1 MTTFIDY
8 HVIQTVPPANINRD
22 EDGSPKSTTFGGTRR
37 ARVSSQA
44 WKRAVRRDF
53 AGHLDDSELGVR
65 SLRLVAD
72 IAKRI
77 TARNGAITADA
88 ADDLAAA
95 ALKAAGIKSEK
106 SKPRKESDATYTKT
120 GALLFLSNPQI
131 DELAQLAADAPDG
144 KIQANDAKQVLRRG
158 NSIDLALF
166 GRMIADSP
174 DLKVD
179 AAAQVAHAIGVH
191 PLVSEFDYFTAVD
204 DRQDDDNAGAGMIGT
219 VEFNAST
226 LYRYA
231 TVNVSALRETLGSD
245 DATARGVEAFTRS
258 FITSMPTGK
267 QNTFANR
274 TLPDF
279 VLVSVRDDQ
288 PINLASAFEE
298 AIETPGNRAR
308 VAAERLLQRAADTDV
323 AYGLTPI
330 ASFTVAAP
338 GFLANTSYA
347 ATVPLPQLIELVT
360 AEARARS
367 GEPA

>member
-1 MTTFIDY
+1 MSIYIDY

-44 WKRAVRRDF
+44 WKRAIRRDF
-53 AGHLDDSELGVR
+53 ADHLDVSELGVR

-72 IAKRI
+72 IAQRI
-77 TARNGAITADA
+77 TERTPEITGDA

-95 ALKAAGIKSEK
+95 ALKAAGIKTEK
-106 SKPRKESDATYTKT
+106 SQPRKDSEVVYTKT
-120 GALLFLSNPQI
+120 GALLFLGNPQI
-131 DELAQLAADAPDG
+131 DELARLAADAPDG
-144 KIQANDAKQVLRRG
+144 KIAAADAKNVLARG
-158 NSIDLALF
+158 HSIDLALF

-231 TVNVSALRETLGSD
+231 TVNVSALHETLGSGE
-245 DATARGVEAFTRS
+245 ATARGVEAFTRS

-288 PINLASAFEE
+288 PINLASAFED

-308 VAAERLLQRAADTDV
+308 AAAELLLQRAVDTDT

-330 ASFTVAAP
+330 LSLVVGTP
-338 GFLANTSYA
+338 GFPTNTDYA
-347 ATVPLPQLIELVT
+347 AAVNLPDLIERVT
-360 AEARARS
+360 SDACARV
-367 GEPA
+367 GESS